1 MAGILTPPQSLSF
14 RDESLM
20 ILTNA
25 IPPFDGDPIAIP
37 NPACIKDFSLDHSV
51 ANADCTRVEL
61 DNGAVFHVQESVE
74 EICAM
79 ISADKIGEHKMTL
92 PLSPNN
98 RRYGALKSKP
108 DARDYGV
115 ARLSLPKTI
124 PSAIDL
130 TEWCGPV
137 RDQGDLGACTA
148 FAGTAMTEFLWRR
161 YKNRKP
167 NFSPLYLYYQERALD
182 GDRSKGDTGSTGR
195 TCVKALNQFGVCL
208 EATDPYN
215 PSAFQHSPT
224 VAESQEAIL
233 YRSGAYHAI
242 TNVQDMK
249 ACLASGYGFI
259 AGFNVYDSFESAA
272 LAKTGLMPVPDRGR
286 ESLLGGHEV
295 FFCGYDDSVECPGAS
310 VGAFKAQNSWGTA
323 WARSGFFWFPYQC
336 AADPSVLMDAFIQHL
351 GKPW

>member
-1 MAGILTPPQSLSF
+1 
-14 RDESLM
+14 M

-25 IPPFDGDPIAIP
+25 ILPFDGDPIAIP
-37 NPACIKDFSLDHSV
+37 NPTCIKDFSVDHSL
-51 ANADCTRVEL
+51 ANGDCTRVEL
-61 DNGAVFHVQESVE
+61 DNGTVFHVQESVE
-74 EICAM
+74 QISAM
-79 ISADKIGEHKMTL
+79 ISTDKNGEQKMTL
-92 PLSPNN
+92 PISPNN

-124 PSAIDL
+124 PSVIDL

-161 YKNRKP
+161 YKNQQP
-167 NFSPLYLYYQERALD
+167 IFSPLYLYYQERALD
-182 GDRSKGDTGSTGR
+182 GDRNKGDVGSSGR

-208 EATDPYN
+208 EADDPYN
-215 PSAFQHSPT
+215 PSAFQNSPS
-224 VAESQEAIL
+224 VSDSQEALL
-233 YRSGAYHAI
+233 YRGGAYHAL

-259 AGFNVYDSFESAA
+259 AGFNAYNSFESAA
-272 LAKTGLMPVPDRGR
+272 LANTGLMPVPDRSR
-286 ESLLGGHEV
+286 ESFLGGHEV
-295 FFCGYDDSVECPGAS
+295 FFCGYDDSVECPGATL
-310 VGAFKAQNSWGTA
+310 GAFKVQNSWGA
-323 WARSGFFWFPYQC
+323 SWAQAGFFWFPYQC
-336 AADPSVLMDAFIQHL
+336 AADPNILLDAFIQHL

>member
-1 MAGILTPPQSLSF
+1 
-14 RDESLM
+14 M

-37 NPACIKDFSLDHSV
+37 DPACIKDFSVDHTL

-61 DNGAVFHVQESVE
+61 DNGTVFLVQESVAE
-74 EICAM
+74 VSAT
-79 ISADKIGEHKMTL
+79 ISTDKNGEPKMSL
-92 PLSPNN
+92 PLSPQN

-108 DARDYGV
+108 DHRDYGV
-115 ARLSLPKTI
+115 AFLSLPKVI
-124 PSAIDL
+124 PSVIDL

-148 FAGTAMTEFLWRR
+148 FAGTAMSEFLWRR
-161 YKNRKP
+161 YKNQELV
-167 NFSPLYLYYQERALD
+167 FSPLYLYYQERALD
-182 GDRSKGDTGSTGR
+182 GDRNKGDAGSTGR

-208 EATDPYN
+208 EANDPYD
-215 PSAFQHSPT
+215 PGAFQNSPSS
-224 VAESQEAIL
+224 AESQEALL

-259 AGFNVYDSFESAA
+259 SGFNVYGSFESAA
-272 LAKTGLMPVPDRGR
+272 VAKTGFMPVPDKGR

-295 FFCGYDDSVECPGAS
+295 FFCGFDDCVECPGATL
-310 VGAFKAQNSWGTA
+310 GAFKVQNSWGAA
-323 WARSGFFWFPYQC
+323 WGQYGFFWFPYQC
-336 AADPSVLMDAFIQHL
+336 AADNTILLDAFVQHF